1 VPVGEVL
8 ERGDVFFLYR
18 PKVDTERVGGLD
30 DVQGLYLVL
39 EPEGDGPFRRIEVG
53 RKALPPPA
61 WAGRRHGWAFV
72 AEVTERGEE
81 LGAGLGREEYETK
94 TRGRRVQP
102 EDRPLAEGRYALVR
116 AGDDVLLEYALDAPE
131 EPGPPQ
137 EAMGVLAER
146 AFAVRVK
153 DPTKQ
158 SPGQRSPTSGRTE
171 PLPDALQRRFGAE
184 RFVALDPPGF
194 LDHEGVEL
202 LLMPA
207 GEAEDDVE
215 VQAEPGE
222 ELDLFDDLGVEREAL
237 PTGPLE
243 RGEWA

>member
-1 VPVGEVL
+1 MGEVL
-8 ERGDVFFLYR
+8 ERGDVFFLFR
-18 PKVDTERVGGLD
+18 PKVDTEQVGGLD

-39 EPEGDGPFRRIEVG
+39 EPEGDGPFRRVEVG

-72 AEVTERGEE
+72 AEVTGRGEE
-81 LGAGLGREEYETK
+81 LGAELGRDEYETK

-102 EDRPLAEGRYALVR
+102 EDRPLAEGRYQLVR
-116 AGDDVLLEYALDAPE
+116 AGEDVLLEYALDAPR

-146 AFAVRVK
+146 AFVVRVK
-153 DPTKQ
+153 DPTNQ
-158 SPGQRSPTSGRTE
+158 APGQRAPTSGRTE
-171 PLPDALQRRFGAE
+171 PLPDDLQERFAGR
-184 RFVALDPPGF
+184 RFVALDPPAF

-207 GEAEDDVE
+207 GDAEDAVGVE
-215 VQAEPGE
+215 PDG
-222 ELDLFDDLGVEREAL
+222 ELDLFDDLGVEREEL
-237 PTGPLE
+237 PTEPLE

>member
-1 VPVGEVL
+1 MDEAL

-18 PKVDTERVGGLD
+18 PKVDTEEVRGLD
-30 DVQGLYLVL
+30 DVQGLYLIL
-39 EPEGDGPFRRIEVG
+39 EPEGEGPFRRVEVG
-53 RKALPPPA
+53 RKALPPPG

-72 AEVTERGEE
+72 AEVAERGEE
-81 LGAGLGREEYETK
+81 LGDDLGRDEYETK

-116 AGDDVLLEYALDAPE
+116 AGDDVLLEYALDAPK

-137 EAMGVLAER
+137 EATNVLAER
-146 AFAVRVK
+146 AFIVRVK
-153 DPTKQ
+153 DPTNQ
-158 SPGQRSPTSGRTE
+158 TRGQRTPTSGRTE
-171 PLPDALQRRFGAE
+171 PLPDELQERFGGR
-184 RFVALDPPGF
+184 RFVALDPPAF

-207 GEAEDDVE
+207 GEAEDDVD
-215 VQAEPGE
+215 VEPDGQV
-222 ELDLFDDLGVEREAL
+222 DLFDDLGVDRDEL
-237 PTGPLE
+237 PTEPLE

>member
-1 VPVGEVL
+1 V
-8 ERGDVFFLYR
+8 
-18 PKVDTERVGGLD
+18 
-30 DVQGLYLVL
+30 
-39 EPEGDGPFRRIEVG
+39 EVG
-53 RKALPPPA
+53 RKALPPPG

-72 AEVTERGEE
+72 AEVTPRGEE
-81 LGAGLGREEYETK
+81 LGEALGRDEYETK

-116 AGDDVLLEYALDAPE
+116 DGDDVRLEYALDAPA

-137 EAMGVLAER
+137 EATGVLAER
-146 AFAVRVK
+146 AFVVRVK

-158 SPGQRSPTSGRTE
+158 SPGQRAPTSGRTE
-171 PLPDALQRRFGAE
+171 ALPPELQERFGRD
-184 RFVALDPPGF
+184 RFVAPDPPAF

-207 GEAEDDVE
+207 GEAEDDVG
-215 VQAEPGE
+215 VEPDGRV
-222 ELDLFDDLGVEREAL
+222 DLFDDLGVDRDAL
-237 PTGPLE
+237 PTEPLE

>member
-1 VPVGEVL
+1 MGEVL

-18 PKVDTERVGGLD
+18 PKVDTEHVGGLD

-39 EPEGDGPFRRIEVG
+39 EPEGDGPFRRVEVG
-53 RKALPPPA
+53 RKALPPPG

-72 AEVTERGEE
+72 AEVTARGEE
-81 LGAGLGREEYETK
+81 LGAELGRDEYDTK

-102 EDRPLAEGRYALVR
+102 EDRPLAEGRYALVGR
-116 AGDDVLLEYALDAPE
+116 GEDVLLEYALDAPA

-137 EAMGVLAER
+137 EAMGVLRER
-146 AFAVRVK
+146 AFVVRVK

-158 SPGQRSPTSGRTE
+158 SPGQRTPTSGRTE
-171 PLPDALQRRFGAE
+171 PLPDELQRRFGRR
-184 RFVALDPPGF
+184 RFVALDPPAF

-202 LLMPA
+202 LLMPG
-207 GEAEDDVE
+207 GEAEEGVDVE
-215 VQAEPGE
+215 PDGE
-222 ELDLFDDLGVEREAL
+222 VDLFDDLGVARDEL
-237 PTGPLE
+237 PTEPLE

>member
-1 VPVGEVL
+1 MAGDGEVL

-18 PKVDTERVGGLD
+18 PKVDTEEVRGLD

-39 EPEGDGPFRRIEVG
+39 EPEGDGPFRRVEVG
-53 RKALPPPA
+53 RKALPPPG

-72 AEVTERGEE
+72 AEVAARGQE
-81 LGAGLGREEYETK
+81 LGDDLGREEYETK

-116 AGDDVLLEYALDAPE
+116 DGDDVLLEYALDAPTQ
-131 EPGPPQ
+131 PGPPQ
-137 EAMGVLAER
+137 EATGVLAER
-146 AFAVRVK
+146 AFIVRVK
-153 DPTKQ
+153 DPTNQ
-158 SPGQRSPTSGRTE
+158 SPRQRTPTSGRTE
-171 PLPDALQRRFGAE
+171 PLPAELQERFGGR
-184 RFVALDPPGF
+184 RFVALDPPAF

-207 GEAEDDVE
+207 GEAEDDVGVEPDGE
-215 VQAEPGE
+215 V
-222 ELDLFDDLGVEREAL
+222 DLFDDLGVDRDAL
-237 PTGPLE
+237 PTEPLE

>member
-1 VPVGEVL
+1 MSDGEVL
-8 ERGDVFFLYR
+8 EQGDVFFLYR
-18 PKVDTERVGGLD
+18 VKVDTEHAAGLD

-39 EPEGDGPFRRIEVG
+39 EPEGDGPFRRVEVG
-53 RKALPPPA
+53 RKALPPPG

-72 AEVTERGEE
+72 AEVTDRGEE
-81 LGAGLGREEYETK
+81 LGEAVPAEAYETK

-116 AGDDVLLEYALDAPE
+116 RGDDVHLEYALDRPR

-137 EAMGVLAER
+137 EETGVLPER
-146 AFAVRVK
+146 AFVLSVK
-153 DPTKQ
+153 DPTNQ
-158 SPGQRSPTSGRTE
+158 TRGQRAPTSGRSE
-171 PLPDALQRRFGAE
+171 PLPPELQERFGGR
-184 RFVALDPPGF
+184 RFVAADPPAF

-207 GEAEDDVE
+207 GEAEDGVDVE
-215 VQAEPGE
+215 PDGE
-222 ELDLFDDLGVEREAL
+222 VDLFDDLGVDADAV
-237 PTGPLE
+237 PTEPLE